1 MSPVRVKICGITSA
15 RDLQAA
21 ADAGADAVGL
31 IVNVPK
37 SPRNLMLS
45 KARIIARKTPPFVET
60 VIVTLP
66 HSISH
71 LEKIHSKLK
80 PSTIQVHG
88 LTQYA
93 EIRRRL
99 PETRLIGAVH
109 ADPEKALTTAIR
121 AAETLDAVLL
131 DTPAQNEHGGTGL
144 THDWS
149 LSGKVRE
156 AIHPK
161 PLILAGGLKPENVA
175 EAVKLV
181 RPYAVDVSSGVEAR
195 PGVKDHK
202 KMVEF
207 VRKAKEANTC

>member
-31 IVNVPK
+31 IVNVPN
-37 SPRNLMLS
+37 SPRNLTLS
-45 KARIIARKTPPFVET
+45 KARIIAKKTPPFVET

-88 LTQYA
+88 LT
-93 EIRRRL
+93 
-99 PETRLIGAVH
+99 
-109 ADPEKALTTAIR
+109 KALTTAIR

-181 RPYAVDVSSGVEAR
+181 KPYAVDASSGVEAR